1 MDYDNIIYPL
11 DKIYSQATGVG
22 CTVTPASVADN
33 TPSHGEY
40 GVLNVDQGGTECP
53 YQNFYAEM
61 QCTGP
66 MDDNYYYQFVMT
78 FPNAQGPSFDIFMEV
93 DSEDNTKLVMK
104 CDYDGQLFD
113 GSMFDPEETGTCVA
127 YKIDKT
133 TWKTVE
139 TGEAEWINL

>member
-1 MDYDNIIYPL
+1 MNYDNIIYPL
-11 DKIYSQATGVG
+11 DKIYSSATGVTYPVCG
-22 CTVTPASVADN
+22 AGHDTSQ
-33 TPSHGEY
+33 SGEY
-40 GVLNVDQGGTECP
+40 GVLNVDQGGTECS

-66 MDDNYYYQFVMT
+66 MDDNYYYEFVMT

-93 DSEDNTKLVMK
+93 DSEDSTKLVMK

-113 GSMFDPEETGTCVA
+113 GSAFDPEETGTCVA

-133 TWKTVE
+133 TWETVE